1 MHLWFARIYLS
12 LKVRRLA
19 ACLLRS
25 MIIYLYVMC
34 QPDRTW
40 CLSKYLTL
48 SAVIKRG
55 CVLISLSLSRDH
67 PKQFSSKRA
76 HTVKYVSAA
85 LLWQP
90 HPLTGLTVGR
100 DSKVEDQAV
109 NCSWFV
115 LINHKTSKTKY
126 HPVALSEIFPRTECW
141 LTHYTWACL
150 RIKNR
155 KQ

>member
-34 QPDRTW
+34 QPDQTW

-115 LINHKTSKTKY
+115 PINHQTSKTISPSCTQWDIST
-126 HPVALSEIFPRTECW
+126 HRVLAV
-141 LTHYTWACL
+141 THYTWACL